1 MNTFK
6 SVLVDDLLYY
16 FKISVSVMI
25 IVIET
30 ISLYNMY
37 ISIYFMFSKSQTL
50 STSERLLTAWSLL
63 CLQART
69 ELHIQLESTVASFNL
84 LHCIISTNSFFKI
97 HIIVDMVDS
106 LILFIF
112 IYCYMNFMNR
122 VFSLTVSYWIQS
134 GNRPAR
140 LHVPVIYNEKNSFP
154 YSISIFLT
162 QVLDSGMLLICN
174 KSWEYEILSA
184 GLS

>member
-112 IYCYMNFMNR
+112 IYILLYELHKSC
-122 VFSLTVSYWIQS
+122 VFSHS
-134 GNRPAR
+134 
-140 LHVPVIYNEKNSFP
+140 K
-154 YSISIFLT
+154 
-162 QVLDSGMLLICN
+162 LLN
-174 KSWEYEILSA
+174 PKWKQTS
-184 GLS
+184 

>member
-50 STSERLLTAWSLL
+50 STSERLLTTWSLL

-112 IYCYMNFMNR
+112 IYYYMNFMNR

-140 LHVPVIYNEKNSFP
+140 LHVPVI
-154 YSISIFLT
+154 
-162 QVLDSGMLLICN
+162 
-174 KSWEYEILSA
+174 
-184 GLS
+184 

>member
-112 IYCYMNFMNR
+112 IYYYMNFMNR

-140 LHVPVIYNEKNSFP
+140 LHVPVI
-154 YSISIFLT
+154 
-162 QVLDSGMLLICN
+162 
-174 KSWEYEILSA
+174 
-184 GLS
+184 

>member
-25 IVIET
+25 IVYLLKLFHYIT
-30 ISLYNMY
+30 C

-112 IYCYMNFMNR
+112 IYYYMNFMNR

-140 LHVPVIYNEKNSFP
+140 LHVPVILYIIKKIAFLIVYQFFNSSTWFR
-154 YSISIFLT
+154 YASDL
-162 QVLDSGMLLICN
+162 Q
-174 KSWEYEILSA
+174 
-184 GLS
+184 

>member
-140 LHVPVIYNEKNSFP
+140 LHVPVIYNEK
-154 YSISIFLT
+154 
-162 QVLDSGMLLICN
+162 
-174 KSWEYEILSA
+174 K
-184 GLS
+184 

>member
-50 STSERLLTAWSLL
+50 STSERLLTARSLL

-112 IYCYMNFMNR
+112 IYYYMNFMNR
-122 VFSLTVSYWIQS
+122 VFSLTVSY
-134 GNRPAR
+134 
-140 LHVPVIYNEKNSFP
+140 
-154 YSISIFLT
+154 
-162 QVLDSGMLLICN
+162 
-174 KSWEYEILSA
+174 
-184 GLS
+184 

>member
-1 MNTFK
+1 MHTFK

-25 IVIET
+25 IVIKLFHYIT
-30 ISLYNMY
+30 C

-112 IYCYMNFMNR
+112 IYILLYELHKSC
-122 VFSLTVSYWIQS
+122 VFSHS
-134 GNRPAR
+134 
-140 LHVPVIYNEKNSFP
+140 K
-154 YSISIFLT
+154 
-162 QVLDSGMLLICN
+162 LLN
-174 KSWEYEILSA
+174 PKWKQTS
-184 GLS
+184 

>member
-25 IVIET
+25 IVYLLKLFHYIT
-30 ISLYNMY
+30 C

-112 IYCYMNFMNR
+112 IYFYMNFMNR

-134 GNRPAR
+134 GSRPAR
-140 LHVPVIYNEKNSFP
+140 LHVPVIYNK
-154 YSISIFLT
+154 
-162 QVLDSGMLLICN
+162 
-174 KSWEYEILSA
+174 KK
-184 GLS
+184 

>member
-1 MNTFK
+1 MIYCIILKYLF
-6 SVLVDDLLYY
+6 LLW
-16 FKISVSVMI
+16 
-25 IVIET
+25 
-30 ISLYNMY
+30 SLLLKLFHYITC

-112 IYCYMNFMNR
+112 IYYYMNFMNR

-140 LHVPVIYNEKNSFP
+140 LHVPVIYNKKKA
-154 YSISIFLT
+154 FLIVY
-162 QVLDSGMLLICN
+162 QFFSLKYLIQVCFWFAINLENMKFWVLDYHKL
-174 KSWEYEILSA
+174 
-184 GLS
+184 

>member
-112 IYCYMNFMNR
+112 IYYYMNFMNR

-140 LHVPVIYNEKNSFP
+140 LHVPVIYNK
-154 YSISIFLT
+154 
-162 QVLDSGMLLICN
+162 
-174 KSWEYEILSA
+174 KK
-184 GLS
+184 